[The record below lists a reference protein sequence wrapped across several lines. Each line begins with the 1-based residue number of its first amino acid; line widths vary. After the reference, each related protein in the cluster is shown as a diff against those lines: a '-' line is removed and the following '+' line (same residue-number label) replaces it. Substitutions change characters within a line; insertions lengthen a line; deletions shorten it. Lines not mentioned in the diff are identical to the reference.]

1 MIARR
6 LDVRDASF
14 AVHVSGSG
22 PVLLLVHG
30 FPLDHSMWNAQA
42 ALAEVARLV
51 VPDLRGFGGSTRGA
65 GIESVAQMADDVA
78 AILADEFAAG
88 TTDRGA
94 IVCGLSMGGYVAQ
107 AVAARHPAVVR
118 GLILVDTRLEADS
131 PEARAG
137 RADLAERVGRL
148 GSRIAAEAMV
158 PKLLATSSTGTAS
171 RDRLEAELRRMILD
185 TDPETIRMALAALA
199 GRPDMT
205 EAMGRI
211 DVPTLAIV
219 GEEDLITPPDVVRR
233 FVEVMP
239 RAELVVLPGCGHMP
253 PMESPAAF
261 NRTVASF
268 LAANVG

>member
-1 MIARR
+1 MSARR

-14 AVHVSGSG
+14 AVHVSGGG

-30 FPLDHSMWNAQA
+30 FPLDHSMWDAQA
-42 ALAEVARLV
+42 PLAEVARLV

-78 AILADEFAAG
+78 AILADELAAG
-88 TTDRGA
+88 TTDRRA
-94 IVCGLSMGGYVAQ
+94 IICGLSMGGYVAQ
-107 AVAARHPAVVR
+107 ALAVRHPAVVR

-137 RADLAERVGRL
+137 RTDLAERVGRL

-158 PKLLATSSTGTAS
+158 PKLLAPSCAGTA
-171 RDRLEAELRRMILD
+171 RDRLEAELRRMILG

-205 EAMGRI
+205 EAMGRV

-219 GEEDLITPPDVVRR
+219 GEEDAITPPDVMRR

-239 RAELVVLPGCGHMP
+239 GAELVVLPGCGHMP

-268 LAANVG
+268 LAANVA

>member
-1 MIARR
+1 MTARR

-14 AVHVSGSG
+14 AVHVSGGG
-22 PVLLLVHG
+22 PPLVLVHG
-30 FPLDHSMWNAQA
+30 FPLDHSMWDAQA
-42 ALAEVARLV
+42 PLAELARLV
-51 VPDLRGFGGSTRGA
+51 VPDLRGFGGSTRGE

-78 AILADEFAAG
+78 AILAAELPSERA
-88 TTDRGA
+88 DRGT
-94 IVCGLSMGGYVAQ
+94 IVCGLSMGGYIAQ
-107 AVAARHPAVVR
+107 ALASRHPSLVR

-158 PKLLATSSTGTAS
+158 PKLLAASSAGTAR
-171 RDRLEAELRRMILD
+171 RDHLEAELRRMIFG
-185 TDPETIRMALAALA
+185 TDPATIRMALAALA

-205 EAMGRI
+205 EAMGRV

-219 GEEDLITPPDVVRR
+219 GEEDAITPPDVVRR

-261 NRTVASF
+261 NRAVASF
-268 LAANVG
+268 LAANGG